1 MIDYLIH
8 FYRRGTE
15 PFRSLS
21 ALSDRDAMQIM
32 QDAYVEGAVFW
43 ERFKD
48 PAQYLRTRR
57 QIEQWLRQEFIA
69 KGGAPQESYPIYM
82 ILGRSKWLLTAADA
96 VTLATTAEIQVPL
109 SLFQACDVSFTYPDS
124 MVSFLVA
131 DQKESEYYLPDY
143 HGKLFTLS
151 EILSIIESNGL
162 PGEKWGTNLPSFLAN
177 YIEAQVWNQE
187 PLLSRSSEVLSTFGE
202 PILSKNIGKSAL

>member
-8 FYRRGTE
+8 FYRKDTV

-21 ALSDRDAMQIM
+21 ALSDGEAMQFMRDLYI
-32 QDAYVEGAVFW
+32 EGSIFW

-48 PAQYLRTRR
+48 PAEYLQARR

-96 VTLATTAEIQVPL
+96 VTVATTAEIHVPL
-109 SLFQACDVSFTYPDS
+109 SLFGEGEISFTYPDS
-124 MVSFLVA
+124 MVSMWLA
-131 DQKESEYYLPDY
+131 TQKDPAYYLPDY

-151 EILSIIESNGL
+151 EIRPIVEANGL
-162 PGEKWGTNLPSFLAN
+162 PGETWGANLPSFLAN
-177 YIEAQVWNQE
+177 YIEAQVWNHA
-187 PLLSRSSEVLSTFGE
+187 PLLAAKGSQIF
-202 PILSKNIGKSAL
+202 

>member
-8 FYRRGTE
+8 FYRSGTE
-15 PFRSLS
+15 PFQSLS

-32 QDAYVEGAVFW
+32 QDLYVEGAIFW

-48 PAQYLRTRR
+48 PGQYLRTRR

-82 ILGRSKWLLTAADA
+82 VLGRSKWLLNAADA
-96 VTLATTAEIQVPL
+96 ATLATTVEIQVPL
-109 SLFQACDVSFTYPDS
+109 SLFRECDVSFTYPDS
-124 MVSFLVA
+124 MVSVLMA
-131 DQKESEYYLPDY
+131 NQKESEYYLPDY
-143 HGKLFTLS
+143 YGKLFTLP
-151 EILSIIESNGL
+151 EVRSIVESKGL

-177 YIEAQVWNQE
+177 YIEAQVWNKE
-187 PLLSRSSEVLSTFGE
+187 PLLEYKRQLSV
-202 PILSKNIGKSAL
+202 